1 MKNKSNTKEICDLFF
16 KKIKESG
23 SEEVYECN
31 CGTTRK
37 KQKSS
42 GYTNLMSHLREKHD
56 DWEQLYNDFK
66 KNNPKSIKGKSN
78 FFIVNPK
85 VLQLHSWLDWIVTD
99 NLPISTVEKKTYRDY
114 SNLEPISVD
123 TFMKYLKLVEGRIDE
138 QLKEELPNQF
148 GLIIDGWTEGS
159 THYFG
164 VFAAYT
170 KDGKNYQRFLT
181 MAPPIDETR
190 FTAQTQADFIVDV
203 VENVCRK
210 KEDILYLVA
219 DNTNTNPATADLLG
233 VPFIGCASHRFNIA
247 VQKYL
252 EGKQKIIANINQIML
267 LLSNLKKAGR
277 LRQLTDL
284 EPVSMNT
291 TRWSSKYRMIER
303 YFRLEEYIKKMDD
316 DELNMLIPSGREL
329 SDLKNIKKELAEL
342 NEITLKLQ
350 DPNISMLDV
359 RLIFDIVIKA
369 HPSMEYH
376 LAKDARIVKHP
387 QFESAICKI
396 LSKKPELLSDVEKQY
411 VSPFL
416 QRGEE
421 IVDNENQSILER
433 ALALKRKSMDSDGCE
448 KYCDL
453 TCIPPT
459 SNVCERLFSVSR

>member
-1 MKNKSNTKEICDLFF
+1 
-16 KKIKESG
+16 
-23 SEEVYECN
+23 
-31 CGTTRK
+31 
-37 KQKSS
+37 
-42 GYTNLMSHLREKHD
+42 MSHIKDKHD

-66 KNNPKSIKGKSN
+66 RNNPKGMKGKSS

-99 NLPISTVEKKTYRDY
+99 NLPISTVEKKTFREY
-114 SNLEPISVD
+114 SNLESISVD
-123 TFMKYLKLVEGRIDE
+123 TFNKYLKLVEARIDE
-138 QLKEELPNQF
+138 QLKLPNQF
-148 GLIIDGWTEGS
+148 GLFIDGWTEEK

-164 VFAAYT
+164 VFAAYA

-181 MAPPIDETR
+181 MAPPFDETR

-210 KEDILYLVA
+210 KEDILFLVA

-233 VPFIGCASHRFNIA
+233 VPFIGCASHRFNLA

-252 EGKQKIIANINQIML
+252 EPNQKIIVNIHQIMI

-277 LRQLTDL
+277 LRQLTHL

-291 TRWSSKYRMIER
+291 TRWSSKYKMMER

-316 DELNMLIPSGREL
+316 DELNLLIPSGREL
-329 SDLKNIKKELAEL
+329 SDLKCIKKELAEF
-342 NEITLKLQ
+342 NQITLKLQ
-350 DPNISMLDV
+350 DPDISMLDV
-359 RLIFDIVIKA
+359 RLIFDEVIKT
-369 HPSMEYH
+369 HPSMAHH
-376 LAKDARIVKHP
+376 LAKDASIVEHP
-387 QFESAICKI
+387 KFESAICKI
-396 LSKKPELLSDVEKQY
+396 LSKKQDLCNVEKQF

-416 QRGEE
+416 LRTEE
-421 IVDNENQSILER
+421 KVYTENQSMLER
-433 ALALKRKSMDSDGCE
+433 ALKRKSMDSDGGE

-453 TCIPPT
+453 TFIPPT